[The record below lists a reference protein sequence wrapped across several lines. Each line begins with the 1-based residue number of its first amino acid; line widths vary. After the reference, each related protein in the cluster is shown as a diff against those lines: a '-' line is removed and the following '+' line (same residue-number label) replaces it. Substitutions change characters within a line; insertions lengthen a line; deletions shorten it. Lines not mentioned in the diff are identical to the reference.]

1 MYKNRYSKYIRPI
14 LYGIDLLII
23 YLLSFFLL
31 TQSYTDLMFFILF
44 WVLLSVLLSFY
55 KVYRF
60 TKIIEIIALL
70 FKQTVTLVLLITSYL
85 YVSKSDIPWAS
96 IVSYFIWLFVV
107 LNIWRIFLYEI
118 FKKYRIITGSN
129 YRNVVV
135 IGDNESTKKLINF
148 FNSMPGYGYRY
159 KGFFTNQPSKD
170 KIGNIEQS
178 FDFISN
184 GDIDEIY
191 CSLDEL
197 DDDAVK
203 SYIDFCDVQMKN
215 LKFIPDTKE
224 IFAKNLHLIYYDLVP
239 IISLREIPLDDPIKS
254 GGKRLFDF
262 ILAALVMVTILSW
275 LIPILALIIK
285 LESKGP
291 VFFKQNR
298 PGIKEKGFFCYKFR
312 SMHVNS
318 VSENSAT
325 RNDPRTTRVGKFIRR
340 TSIDELPQ
348 FINVLFGDMSVVGPR
363 PHLWKQNELY
373 GTTVSKYMV
382 RHLVKPGITGL
393 AQVKGYRGGIET
405 NEDIVNRTKYD
416 IFYIE
421 NWSVLLDI
429 YIIVQTVIN
438 IFKGEEKAY

>member
-1 MYKNRYSKYIRPI
+1 MNKNRYSKYIRPI
-14 LYGIDLLII
+14 LYCIDLLII

-31 TQSYTDLMFFILF
+31 TRSIKDLIFFVLF
-44 WVLLSVLLSFY
+44 WILLSILLSFY

-60 TKIIEIIALL
+60 TKIIDIIALL
-70 FKQTVTLVLLITSYL
+70 FRQTVILVLLITSYL
-85 YVSKSDIPWAS
+85 YLSKSDIPWIS
-96 IVSYFIWLFVV
+96 ILGFFIWLFIT

-118 FKKYRIITGSN
+118 FKRYRIITGSN
-129 YRNVVV
+129 YRSVIV
-135 IGDNESTKKLINF
+135 IGANESTKKLTNF
-148 FNSMPGYGYRY
+148 FNTMPGYGYRY
-159 KGFFTNQPSKD
+159 KGFFTNQEITN
-170 KIGNIEQS
+170 KIGTIEQS
-178 FDFISN
+178 FDYIM
-184 GDIDEIY
+184 DKEIDEIY

-197 DDDAVK
+197 NDDMVK
-203 SYIDFCDVQMKN
+203 KYIDFCDVQMKS

-224 IFAKNLHLIYYDLVP
+224 IFSKNLHLNYYDLVP
-239 IISLREIPLDDPIKS
+239 IISLREIPLDDPVKS
-254 GGKRLFDF
+254 WAKRLFDF
-262 ILAALVMVTILSW
+262 VLALIVMIGILSW
-275 LIPILALIIK
+275 LIPIIAIIIK

-312 SMHVNS
+312 SMHLNS

-373 GTTVSKYMV
+373 GTTISKYMV

-405 NEDIVNRTKYD
+405 KEDIVNRTKYD

-421 NWSVLLDI
+421 NWSILLDI
-429 YIIVQTVIN
+429 YIIVQTIIN
-438 IFKGEEKAY
+438 VFRGEEKAY

>member
-1 MYKNRYSKYIRPI
+1 MNKNRYSKYIRPI
-14 LYGIDLLII
+14 LYCVDLLII

-31 TQSYTDLMFFILF
+31 TKSIRDLVFFILF
-44 WVLLSVLLSFY
+44 WILLSFFLSFY

-60 TKIIEIIALL
+60 TKIIDIIALL
-70 FKQTVTLVLLITSYL
+70 FKQTVILVLLITSYL
-85 YVSKSDIPWAS
+85 YLSKSDIPWIS
-96 IVSYFIWLFVV
+96 ILSFFIWLFVT
-107 LNIWRIFLYEI
+107 LNVWRIFLYEI

-135 IGDNESTKKLINF
+135 IGANESTKKLTNF
-148 FNSMPGYGYRY
+148 FNTMPGYGYRY
-159 KGFFTNQPSKD
+159 KGFFTNQEIKN
-170 KIGNIEQS
+170 KIGTIEQS
-178 FDFISN
+178 FDYIIN
-184 GDIDEIY
+184 REIDEIY

-197 DDDAVK
+197 NDEMVK
-203 SYIDFCDVQMKN
+203 RYIDFCDVQMKN

-224 IFAKNLHLIYYDLVP
+224 IFSKNLHLNYYDLVP
-239 IISLREIPLDDPIKS
+239 IISLREIPLDDPVKS
-254 GGKRLFDF
+254 WVKRLFDF
-262 ILAALVMVTILSW
+262 VLALLVMIGVLSW
-275 LIPILALIIK
+275 LIPVLAIIIK

-312 SMHVNS
+312 SMHLNS
-318 VSENSAT
+318 ISEDSAT

-373 GTTVSKYMV
+373 GTTISKYMV

-405 NEDIVNRTKYD
+405 KEDIVNRTKYD

-421 NWSVLLDI
+421 NWSILLDI
-429 YIIVQTVIN
+429 YIIVQTIIN
-438 IFKGEEKAY
+438 IFRGEEKAY